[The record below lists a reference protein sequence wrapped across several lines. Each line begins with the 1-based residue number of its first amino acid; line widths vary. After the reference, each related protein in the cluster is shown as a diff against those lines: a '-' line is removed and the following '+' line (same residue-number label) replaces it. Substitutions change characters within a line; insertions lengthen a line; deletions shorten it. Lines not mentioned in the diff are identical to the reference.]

1 MSPADIVR
9 HIQFDP
15 ILEQITIGQVYNL
28 KARYNQNILGNVKVN
43 LMEFI
48 DICKSMQSIPTDL
61 DEVFVIGISY
71 KVNKNNK
78 IKHLRVVFTTLRLL
92 KLAMKNKLI
101 ASDGTYKLNWNGLP
115 VALTG
120 TVDMA
125 KKFHPIVL
133 MVTKREK
140 AKDYAFM
147 FSTIVCKM
155 ELLFNYNYEPN
166 TLLGDYAGAI
176 TNGFIICFGY
186 APEYRI
192 ICWAHCLRKFEEYTK
207 VITDKVT
214 KGLVY
219 DDLYLLQTSQST
231 QIFREAKRL
240 FLKKWS
246 SNKSVTNC
254 LKSFFKVWG
263 KPDTENWYEGY
274 HPLGCVPSH
283 NNALESSNNVVKPD
297 GLRRSQRTKK
307 N

>member
-48 DICKSMQSIPTDL
+48 DICESMQSIPTDL

-155 ELLFNYNYEPN
+155 NYEK
-166 TLLGDYAGAI
+166 L
-176 TNGFIICFGY
+176 
-186 APEYRI
+186 
-192 ICWAHCLRKFEEYTK
+192 
-207 VITDKVT
+207 
-214 KGLVY
+214 
-219 DDLYLLQTSQST
+219 
-231 QIFREAKRL
+231 
-240 FLKKWS
+240 
-246 SNKSVTNC
+246 
-254 LKSFFKVWG
+254 
-263 KPDTENWYEGY
+263 
-274 HPLGCVPSH
+274 
-283 NNALESSNNVVKPD
+283 
-297 GLRRSQRTKK
+297 
-307 N
+307 